1 MMMMRRKP
9 IGEAGEIQVAMMTTI
24 MNQVQEELLEVEEE
38 EERVV
43 MVTVTLTRRRHHLHP
58 HPGVQEPQLAGSG
71 LQIIL

>member
-38 EERVV
+38 EEHVV
-43 MVTVTLTRRRHHLHP
+43 MVTVALTRRRHYLHP
-58 HPGVQEPQLAGSG
+58 HPGVLQPQLAGGG
-71 LQIIL
+71 LLIIL